1 MTRLDDFNS
10 YLHDWEERKENVGRS
25 FTYWSALYD
34 WVREGHLD
42 LSEFEWEINDY
53 IEWESWA
60 RKDWVEDLS
69 DDVKVEILDISYLG
83 ELVRD
88 KYEQAQEEQQ
98 EELFDELDD
107 NWPYKT
113 RDELETE
120 VGRIL
125 DDYEYIDKFLGNVC
139 DEYEEDRGIDY
150 DEQLYEELDNFSFVS
165 KSEVVGAIQDYFYPD
180 AWTDWEQP
188 SYWEIAVCEQM
199 AEDYIADRNLEF
211 NEEENE
217 ETI

>member
-1 MTRLDDFNS
+1 MARLDDYNS
-10 YLHDWEERKENVGRS
+10 YLRSWEERKENVGRS

-60 RKDWVEDLS
+60 RREWIEDLS
-69 DDVKVEILDISYLG
+69 DEVKAEILDISYLD

-98 EELFDELDD
+98 EELFEELDD

-125 DDYEYIDKFLGNVC
+125 DDYEYIDKYLLTVC

-165 KSEVVGAIQDYFYPD
+165 KSEIVWAIQDYFYPD

-188 SYWEIAVCEQM
+188 SMWELAEYEQM
-199 AEDYIADRNLEF
+199 AEDYIADRDLEF